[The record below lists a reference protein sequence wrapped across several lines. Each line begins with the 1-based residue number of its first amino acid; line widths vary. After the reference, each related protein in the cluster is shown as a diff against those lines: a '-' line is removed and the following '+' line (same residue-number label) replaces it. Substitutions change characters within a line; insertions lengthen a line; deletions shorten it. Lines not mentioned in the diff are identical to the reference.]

1 MAHLGAEQQV
11 GAIKVEASVA
21 SSGSHLLID
30 LLHGAAHHPPISS
43 HMWDRGGDVPGI
55 LEARPPF
62 YEPASTQG
70 MNPCGALDLL
80 FFSYDYFEPNMC
92 ALSLNIL
99 LEKLTKLLKFTSFLI
114 LRANIVILM
123 NGGARK
129 QNYLWVCWAV
139 RHKSK
144 SSSKRGL
151 SLTHK
156 KGVQSRP
163 QYPLLSSPFI
173 GTCFADKE
181 SGTCNVSKTLLA
193 KIIYE
198 QDFLYCRCP
207 NWLSSP
213 K

>member
-1 MAHLGAEQQV
+1 
-11 GAIKVEASVA
+11 
-21 SSGSHLLID
+21 
-30 LLHGAAHHPPISS
+30 
-43 HMWDRGGDVPGI
+43 
-55 LEARPPF
+55 
-62 YEPASTQG
+62 
-70 MNPCGALDLL
+70 
-80 FFSYDYFEPNMC
+80 MC
-92 ALSLNIL
+92 AHSLNIL
-99 LEKLTKLLKFTSFLI
+99 LEKITKLLKFTSFLI
-114 LRANIVILM
+114 LRANFVIFAD
-123 NGGARK
+123 GGAR
-129 QNYLWVCWAV
+129 NEIYLWVCWAV

-193 KIIYE
+193 KISYE

-207 NWLSSP
+207 VDSHPQCSLFYVSIDFFTGCILSYMACICLMRSIVLP
-213 K
+213 F